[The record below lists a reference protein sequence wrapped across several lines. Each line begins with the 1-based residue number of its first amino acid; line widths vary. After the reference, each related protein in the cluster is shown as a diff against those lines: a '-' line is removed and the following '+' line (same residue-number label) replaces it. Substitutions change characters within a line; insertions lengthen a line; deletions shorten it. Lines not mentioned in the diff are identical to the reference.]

1 MTNEICDARVKKA
14 LDRKGVSEK
23 SRMVNSV
30 SVKMMSLNW
39 MSRKNKCFLDLVEIL
54 DRTTNKTILQTAF
67 MNSLVDAF
75 WRIYSKQII
84 WK

>member
-1 MTNEICDARVKKA
+1 MTSDICELRVRKA
-14 LDRKGVSEK
+14 LNRKGVSEK

-30 SVKMMSLNW
+30 SVKMMNLNW
-39 MSRKNKCFLDLVEIL
+39 MTRKHKCFLDLVEIL

-67 MNSLVDAF
+67 MNAMVDAF

>member
-1 MTNEICDARVKKA
+1 M
-14 LDRKGVSEK
+14 SEK

-30 SVKMMSLNW
+30 SVKMMNLNW
-39 MSRKNKCFLDLVEIL
+39 MTRKHKCFLDLVEIL

-67 MNSLVDAF
+67 MNAMVDAF